1 MSKIIKRVIIILT
14 ALMLLIPIPRRLK
27 DGGTVE
33 YNAVLYSVDKVH
45 QLCRYGIY
53 AKGTRVRILFW
64 TVYDD
69 VEERDYWA
77 DEPETERKEEENNS
91 RAFSEA
97 TMEKIGEHTYF
108 EKDMFEVK
116 NISAAREEYT
126 KECLEKADHT
136 LEEDVCLEG
145 VYESETRGELRL
157 LAKKYTDGIVYDDF
171 EYGAAY
177 QEGIGYEWGR
187 CDYTIKQA
195 EPDKSGLMPVEDII
209 EIVYDTASGNL
220 EKMSS
225 DFNKV
230 TEIKGTYIL
239 TTNIDGELIYV
250 FTINKNSTVSVDAH
264 TGEILTEHF
273 WDGIYY

>member
-45 QLCRYGIY
+45 QLCRYGMY

-77 DEPETERKEEENNS
+77 DEPETEQEENNS

-108 EKDMFEVK
+108 EKDMFKVR
-116 NISAAREEYT
+116 NISAAREEYA
-126 KECLEKADHT
+126 KECLKKADHT

-157 LAKKYTDGIVYDDF
+157 YAKKYTDGIVYDDF

-187 CDYTIKQA
+187 CDYTIRQK

-220 EKMSS
+220 EKMSP

-230 TEIKGTYIL
+230 SEIKGTYIL
-239 TTNIDGELIYV
+239 TTNIDGDLIYV